1 VDVVVT
7 SEEDALPCA
16 DSPGRVI
23 GPALAEGKVVL
34 YERAWRSSARL
45 GVAKPAEAGEDAECD
60 GNRER

>member
-34 YERAWRSSARL
+34 YERE
-45 GVAKPAEAGEDAECD
+45 PNAEFDNVG
-60 GNRER
+60 GS